1 MSSEYIISLPAP
13 GFSLS
18 KDKFVVV
25 DPSSP
30 HGWRATGIRDFA
42 TRFLSMTEATLFA
55 FNIDEEKQVLPVE
68 GIKPKT
74 TRKAKQCRQKQ
85 QTR

>member
-1 MSSEYIISLPAP
+1 MSA
-13 GFSLS
+13 
-18 KDKFVVV
+18 
-25 DPSSP
+25 
-30 HGWRATGIRDFA
+30 HNGIWELA

-74 TRKAKQCRQKQ
+74 TRKENQCRQKQ
-85 QTR
+85 QIK